1 MLHTR
6 VSASVSTNC
15 SINPT
20 HALPAGL
27 GAAGHIVS
35 VSIPPTS
42 GRSRGGHSQSLTSFI
57 DFAKLH
63 NKPFAL
69 PETGAGNS
77 NAGTDVSDDAA
88 FPQWLSQQLAA
99 AQAAGVKISFA
110 NIWDSNG
117 GGNYQFSLPGDGKPA
132 EAAAWATYLGVPQTT
147 ATVTLGYGPDTLALL
162 VAEDAWQGD
171 AQFTVSVNGKPI
183 GGTQTATASHAAGQV
198 QKFNLLGSFG
208 GSGVATVNF
217 LNDGYGGTSATD
229 RNLYVASAKID
240 GAAVPGSA
248 LTFLS
253 GGAQSFSFNGPAVA
267 TTDTLDL
274 HLSEDAWQGD
284 AQYTVTI
291 DGATIGGVRSVS
303 ASHAAGATQ
312 DVILAGNWG
321 AGPHSIGV
329 TFINDGYGGTSVTDR
344 NLYVDQVSY
353 NGKGANGAPAALY
366 SNGTATFNVSNTAA
380 VAALTL
386 HLAEDAW
393 QGDAQYS
400 VSIDGAVLVQSG
412 VVKASNA
419 QNASQTVNLQTTLT
433 AGKHDLAI
441 SFLNDGYGGS
451 AATDRNLYVK
461 GIEVNGTPVPGANVS
476 MLSTGTTHFQI
487 LTLAS

>member
-1 MLHTR
+1 
-6 VSASVSTNC
+6 
-15 SINPT
+15 
-20 HALPAGL
+20 
-27 GAAGHIVS
+27 
-35 VSIPPTS
+35 
-42 GRSRGGHSQSLTSFI
+42 
-57 DFAKLH
+57 
-63 NKPFAL
+63 
-69 PETGAGNS
+69 
-77 NAGTDVSDDAA
+77 
-88 FPQWLSQQLAA
+88 
-99 AQAAGVKISFA
+99 
-110 NIWDSNG
+110 
-117 GGNYQFSLPGDGKPA
+117 
-132 EAAAWATYLGVPQTT
+132 
-147 ATVTLGYGPDTLALL
+147 
-162 VAEDAWQGD
+162 
-171 AQFTVSVNGKPI
+171 
-183 GGTQTATASHAAGQV
+183 
-198 QKFNLLGSFG
+198 
-208 GSGVATVNF
+208 
-217 LNDGYGGTSATD
+217 
-229 RNLYVASAKID
+229 
-240 GAAVPGSA
+240 
-248 LTFLS
+248 
-253 GGAQSFSFNGPAVA
+253 
-267 TTDTLDL
+267 
-274 HLSEDAWQGD
+274 
-284 AQYTVTI
+284 VTI

-353 NGKGANGAPAALY
+353 NGKGANGAPAALL

-412 VVKASNA
+412 VVTASNA